1 MKIQRLHTCVLATAI
16 ACAAAFSVAP
26 ALATPGNGF
35 VPSGISAGHYGTID
49 VKTESDKV
57 GHWGMMLKTK
67 DDTDVGAD
75 RLTVSAG
82 GYSGWHSHPSAVF
95 VTVTQ
100 GTIVWTD
107 GTDPVC
113 PAHTYHAG
121 DSFIEPAFHIH
132 NVRSAG
138 GAEFVAIHINPTGTS
153 GPVFRVDEDQ
163 PTNCH

>member
-1 MKIQRLHTCVLATAI
+1 MKIDRLSRAG
-16 ACAAAFSVAP
+16 ACAAAFVTASGSAP
-26 ALATPGNGF
+26 ASATPGNNF
-35 VPSGISAGHYGTID
+35 TPSGIVAGQFGRID
-49 VKTESDKV
+49 VKSESDKV
-57 GHWGMMLKTK
+57 GHWGMILKTK

-75 RLTVSAG
+75 RLTVGAG

-113 PAHTYHAG
+113 PPHTYHQG

-132 NVRSAG
+132 NVTSAG
-138 GAEFVAIHINPTGTS
+138 GAEFIAIHINPTGTS
-153 GPVFRVDEDQ
+153 GPAFRVNEDE

>member
-1 MKIQRLHTCVLATAI
+1 MKAQQFR
-16 ACAAAFSVAP
+16 AP
-26 ALATPGNGF
+26 ALAFAIACSSPAFVAPVQATPGLGF
-35 VPSGISAGHYGTID
+35 VPSGIVAGQFGTID

-57 GHWGMMLKTK
+57 GHWGMILKTK